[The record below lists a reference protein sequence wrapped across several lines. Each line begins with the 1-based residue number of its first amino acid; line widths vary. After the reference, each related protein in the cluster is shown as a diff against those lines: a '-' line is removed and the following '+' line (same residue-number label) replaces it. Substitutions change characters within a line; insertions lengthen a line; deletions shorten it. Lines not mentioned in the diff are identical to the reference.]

1 MGNQNSKTWDVHQ
14 AETHLQDRAVVVV
27 LAQSRVVAH
36 PAAEAHHD
44 AALPAIPVEAVV
56 SRIGPLI
63 TASGATTTGTAMGT
77 VPTGR
82 ALVEAVEAAAVVI
95 NAGVSLEMYSRE
107 ALGWTAEGVACRYPR
122 RALRTTACI
131 RAGGVLV
138 LSVTSHARCRMC
150 KKNINT
156 EGRRRT

>member
-63 TASGATTTGTAMGT
+63 TASGATPTGTAMGT

-138 LSVTSHARCRMC
+138 LDITCPLPRVQEEHKHRG
-150 KKNINT
+150 KKEN
-156 EGRRRT
+156 

>member
-14 AETHLQDRAVVVV
+14 AETHLQDRAVV
-27 LAQSRVVAH
+27 LAQSRDVAH

-107 ALGWTAEGVACRYPR
+107 ALG
-122 RALRTTACI
+122 
-131 RAGGVLV
+131 
-138 LSVTSHARCRMC
+138 
-150 KKNINT
+150 
-156 EGRRRT
+156 

>member
-44 AALPAIPVEAVV
+44 AALPAIPVE
-56 SRIGPLI
+56 
-63 TASGATTTGTAMGT
+63 
-77 VPTGR
+77 
-82 ALVEAVEAAAVVI
+82 
-95 NAGVSLEMYSRE
+95 
-107 ALGWTAEGVACRYPR
+107 GVACRYPR

-138 LSVTSHARCRMC
+138 LDITCPLPRVQEEHKHRG
-150 KKNINT
+150 KKEN
-156 EGRRRT
+156 

>member
-14 AETHLQDRAVVVV
+14 AETHLQDRAVVV
-27 LAQSRVVAH
+27 AQSRVVAH

-107 ALGWTAEGVACRYPR
+107 ALGWTAEGVACRYFR

-138 LSVTSHARCRMC
+138 LDITCPLPRVQEEHKHRG
-150 KKNINT
+150 KKEN
-156 EGRRRT
+156 